1 MLKFKGS
8 GALTPC
14 PTATTTTGHMD
25 ILPGFKLCRKGLHQ
39 YLVNKRTCPECN
51 RIATAKYREKNKEYL
66 KEKNKKHQKKWNEKN
81 KNYYKEIY
89 EKNKEQ
95 IKATAKQRYEENKE
109 QKLALNKKWQQNN
122 KDKRKKIAKKWRQN
136 NKGKVNAITAKRHAA
151 KKQAIPAWSNLKTV
165 EKIYRKAAKLTK
177 NMGIKHQ
184 VDHIYPLVS
193 KFMCGL
199 HVETNLQILTA
210 EENASKGNR
219 TWPGQLDCQKGSVYD
234 IFSKELTDLLNDQ
247 KN

>member
-1 MLKFKGS
+1 
-8 GALTPC
+8 
-14 PTATTTTGHMD
+14 
-25 ILPGFKLCRKGLHQ
+25 
-39 YLVNKRTCPECN
+39 
-51 RIATAKYREKNKEYL
+51 
-66 KEKNKKHQKKWNEKN
+66 
-81 KNYYKEIY
+81 
-89 EKNKEQ
+89 
-95 IKATAKQRYEENKE
+95 
-109 QKLALNKKWQQNN
+109 
-122 KDKRKKIAKKWRQN
+122 
-136 NKGKVNAITAKRHAA
+136 
-151 KKQAIPAWSNLKTV
+151 
-165 EKIYRKAAKLTK
+165 
-177 NMGIKHQ
+177 MGIKHQ